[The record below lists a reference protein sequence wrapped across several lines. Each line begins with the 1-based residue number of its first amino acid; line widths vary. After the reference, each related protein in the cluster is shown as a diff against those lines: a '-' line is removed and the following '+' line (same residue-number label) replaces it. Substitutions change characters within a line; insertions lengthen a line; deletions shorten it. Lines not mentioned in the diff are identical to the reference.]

1 MHIDSAPAVTIGF
14 EQTIYSVEEDGG
26 SIEVCAAIRN
36 GTLRTSVEAVMM
48 ATVDGTAI
56 GTYVRMY
63 VYVCLLYLHIFAIN

>member
-36 GTLRTSVEAVMM
+36 GTLQTSVEAVMM

-63 VYVCLLYLHIFAIN
+63 VCLLYLHIFAIN